1 MPECTHGNACIME
14 GRIAKLEEWKKG
26 SEKFH
31 DSSKEFQDS
40 AMEKIIRMEGSIGS
54 IDTSVKQLVTWQSDQ
69 QQKPGKLVD
78 KLTEN
83 ILWLIIAAA
92 VGYFLGQI
100 GLV

>member
-1 MPECTHGNACIME
+1 MPECTHGNQCVME
-14 GRIAKLEEWKKG
+14 GRIAKLEEWKKN

-31 DSSKEFQDS
+31 DSSKEFQET
-40 AMEKIIRMEGSIGS
+40 AMEKIIRMESSIGS
-54 IDTSVKQLVTWQSDQ
+54 IDSSVKTLVTWQSDQ
-69 QQKPGKLVD
+69 QQKPSKLLD

-92 VGYFLGQI
+92 IGYFLGQI